1 MPDDYDVA
9 IVGAGPGGSAA
20 AYYLAERGL
29 GVLLLDKSEFPR
41 DKTCGDGLTPR
52 AVRAL
57 RDMGVLGSLLSV
69 GQRISGVEIYGPDG
83 YVTVAPVP
91 AQEGFPT
98 PMLVV
103 PRMALDDVMRRRAVE
118 RGARFDG
125 GMLVSQVERDDRA
138 VVVVGTR
145 RGRPV
150 SIRARMAIVAT
161 GASTRLLARLRLL
174 PLQPR
179 MMLAARAYYDGAS
192 ALSDRIQ
199 IRFDGVPL
207 PGYGW
212 VFPLSA
218 RSANVGVGYF
228 PPGLRARRRPASS
241 RAAFD
246 AFVSGRSMASTL
258 AGASRRG
265 PVKGYPLRVD
275 FPDAPTSGEGVV
287 LVGEAAGL
295 VNPLTGEGV
304 DYAIESARI
313 AAEYVAGRLARGDA
327 APKGSADYDRLL
339 RARFERLFTFCRRVR
354 DVSRSALL
362 LNRLVRVAAR
372 REDLKMLLVDIVLG
386 NREVSADLS
395 VKAIVQKAFALIR

>member
-52 AVRAL
+52 AVGAL

-69 GQRISGVEIYGPDG
+69 GQRISGVEVYGPDG
-83 YVTVAPVP
+83 YVTVAPIP

-125 GMLVSQVERDDRA
+125 GVLVSQVERDDRA
-138 VVVVGTR
+138 VVVGGTR

-174 PLQPR
+174 PPKPR
-179 MMLAARAYYDGAS
+179 MMLAARAYYDGTA
-192 ALSDRIQ
+192 ALCDRIQ

-207 PGYGW
+207 PGYAW

-228 PPGLRARRRPASS
+228 PPGLRARRRPANS

-246 AFVSGRSMASTL
+246 AFVSGRSMAGTL